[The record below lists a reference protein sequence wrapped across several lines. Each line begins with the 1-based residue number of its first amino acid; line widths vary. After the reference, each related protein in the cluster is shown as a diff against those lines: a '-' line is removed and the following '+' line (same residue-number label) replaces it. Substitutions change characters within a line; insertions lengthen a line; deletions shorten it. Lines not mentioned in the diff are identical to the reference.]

1 MRTNRQRQHLLGLLV
16 VLAVMGAGGCRQGVQ
31 EANAPVLPNEATP
44 PPAETSATPAIPEV
58 GQPVPD
64 FRVTDVDGK
73 SHSPSDYRGKIVV
86 LEFWATYCKPCV
98 EKLQQFEVTQQALRD
113 RGVVFLGLSMD
124 ESDAIIKGWREEN
137 DATIPLAR
145 VDDKVRQMFFGDVA
159 LVSIPQM
166 RIVDRKGVIR
176 FSYGPEG
183 TVEQVEKDLQE
194 LLAEK

>member
-1 MRTNRQRQHLLGLLV
+1 MRTNRQTQLLLGLLC
-16 VLAVMGAGGCRQGVQ
+16 VLAVMVAGGCRQGVQ
-31 EANAPVLPNEATP
+31 EANAPVLPSDAALP
-44 PPAETSATPAIPEV
+44 PPEPAEVSASPKV

-73 SHSPSDYRGKIVV
+73 SHSPGDYHGKILV

-98 EKLQQFEVTQQALRD
+98 EKLREFEVTQQALKD

-145 VDDKVRQMFFGDVA
+145 VDDKTRQMFFGEIA

-166 RIVDRKGVIR
+166 RIVDRQGVIR

>member
-1 MRTNRQRQHLLGLLV
+1 MRTNRQRQLLLGLLV
-16 VLAVMGAGGCRQGVQ
+16 VLAVMVAGGCRQGVQ
-31 EANAPVLPNEATP
+31 EANAPVLPTEATP
-44 PPAETSATPAIPEV
+44 TPAETPATPAIPEV

-145 VDDKVRQMFFGDVA
+145 VDDKTRQMFFGDVA